1 MFATILIIGVSLGLF
16 FYWFRYTA
24 ILILRTRS
32 APEYARKVAAANHL
46 SFFGVRQKLHTPT
59 EPGELANLFG
69 ALQQDYKALK
79 YLLGHA
85 ATVEAGSY
93 TAEQRLLMANFS
105 VMTVWFRVIRRFRP
119 VTAKMALLEMS
130 GTLEYFANA
139 MGQRFASL
147 AGDAVRA

>member
-32 APEYARKVAAANHL
+32 APQYAQKVAAANHL
-46 SFFGVRQKLHTPT
+46 SFFGVRQKLHTP
-59 EPGELANLFG
+59 EPGELTSLFR

-93 TAEQRLLMANFS
+93 TAEQRLLMANYR
-105 VMTVWFRVIRRFRP
+105 VMTVWFRIIRRFRP
-119 VTAKMALLEMS
+119 ATAKMALLEMS

-139 MGQRFASL
+139 MGQRFATL
-147 AGDAVRA
+147 ASDAVRG